1 MSQSLLT
8 FKQWLNGFVA
18 DDLDRIDV
26 AGTVLQLTKFPTPEI
41 VLAEFDLAD
50 DEVVLEGVAAAP
62 SAQKASPA
70 KAEPKDYSKGKE
82 K

>member
-26 AGTVLQLTKFPTPEI
+26 SGTVLQLTKYPNPEI
-41 VLAEFDLAD
+41 VLAEFDLASD
-50 DEVVLEGVAAAP
+50 DVVLEEAAVASP
-62 SAQKASPA
+62 AQKASPA
-70 KAEPKDYSKGKE
+70 PKDYSKGKE